1 MSMNPTE
8 ATSSG
13 TPAAGAQR
21 PRVLTLLSLALV
33 VVAIL
38 GVVFLAWSRRSREA
52 SEAEK
57 RNVVLS
63 KGNAVQVAQVAV
75 SPSEQSL
82 TLPAEVRG
90 WAQVTLYA
98 KVAGYVREIPVD
110 KGTRVKKGDLLA
122 RLESPETDQ
131 AVVAARADLELKR
144 QLLQRTTALRPD
156 GVVSQQDL
164 DNATAGV
171 RVARATLQQALA
183 QQAYEVIRAPFSGVV
198 TARYVDV
205 GALVPSGTGS
215 TQSVQPVVDLADVD
229 RLRVQVY
236 VGQSDAARLALGDLV
251 SLTSDSDPSHPIQV
265 AVSRMSMGLDPRT
278 RTMLCEADVD
288 NRPPRL
294 FPGQFVKATLQL
306 RGSRTPQV
314 PGEALTW
321 RGDKLFVALVEDGQ
335 VRLQQ
340 VLTGDDSGRVV
351 QILTGLQGGETV
363 ILNPSP
369 ELSNGDRVQI
379 AEKAP
384 TPAAA
389 PAPPPAQAAAP
400 ARGASPSAGLPAA
413 R

>member
-8 ATSSG
+8 VTSARS
-13 TPAAGAQR
+13 PIVSAQR
-21 PRVLTLLSLALV
+21 PRALTLLSVGILLV
-33 VVAIL
+33 VVL
-38 GVVFLAWSRRSREA
+38 GVVFLAWRRSSREA
-52 SEAEK
+52 SETQK
-57 RNVVLS
+57 RNTVLA
-63 KGNAVQVAQVAV
+63 KGNTVQVVQVSA
-75 SPSEQSL
+75 SPSEQTL

-90 WAQVTLYA
+90 WAQITLYA

-131 AVVAARADLELKR
+131 AVLAARADLELKR

-164 DNATAGV
+164 DNATGAV
-171 RVARATLQQALA
+171 RVAEATLQQTLA

-205 GALVPSGTGS
+205 GALVPSGTGN
-215 TQSVQPVVDLADVD
+215 TQSVQPVVDLADLDTV
-229 RLRVQVY
+229 RVQVY
-236 VGQSDAARLALGDLV
+236 VGQSDATRLALGDQV
-251 SLTSDSDPSHPIQV
+251 TLTADSDVAHPIS
-265 AVSRMSMGLDPRT
+265 ATVSRMSMGLEART

-294 FPGQFVKATLQL
+294 FPGQFVKATLRL
-306 RGSRTPQV
+306 RGARTPLV

-321 RGDKLFVALVEDGQ
+321 RGDKLFVALVQDGQ

-369 ELSNGDRVQI
+369 ELSNGDRVQV
-379 AEKAP
+379 AEPPAP
-384 TPAAA
+384 KPAVAA
-389 PAPPPAQAAAP
+389 PGQAGAP
-400 ARGASPSAGLPAA
+400 AKGSTPGAGLPAA

>member
-8 ATSSG
+8 VTSSG
-13 TPAAGAQR
+13 VPASSGRR
-21 PRVLTLLSLALV
+21 PRLLTLLSLAIV

-38 GVVFLAWSRRSREA
+38 GVVFLALSRRSRVA
-52 SEAEK
+52 SETEK
-57 RNVVLS
+57 RNVALG
-63 KGNAVQVAQVAV
+63 KGNAVQVVQVAV

-110 KGTRVKKGDLLA
+110 KGTRVNKGDLLA
-122 RLESPETDQ
+122 KLESPETDQ
-131 AVVAARADLELKR
+131 AVVGARADLELKR

-171 RVARATLQQALA
+171 RVAQATLQQALA

-215 TQSVQPVVDLADVD
+215 TQSIQPVVDLADVD
-229 RLRVQVY
+229 RLRVQIY
-236 VGQSDAARLALGDLV
+236 VGQGDAARLAVGDLV
-251 SLTSDSDPSHPIQV
+251 SLTSDNDASHPIQV
-265 AVSRMSMGLDPRT
+265 AVSRKSMGLDPRT

-294 FPGQFVKATLQL
+294 FPGQFVKATLRL

-321 RGDKLFVALVEDGQ
+321 RGDKLFVAVVEDGQ

-379 AEKAP
+379 AENVPAS
-384 TPAAA
+384 AAA
-389 PAPPPAQAAAP
+389 PSPPAQATAP
-400 ARGASPSAGLPAA
+400 AKSASPGAGLPAA

>member
-1 MSMNPTE
+1 MSMNSTE
-8 ATSSG
+8 ATSSSPPE
-13 TPAAGAQR
+13 TNAKR
-21 PRVLTLLSLALV
+21 PRALTLLSLAV
-33 VVAIL
+33 VIVAIL
-38 GVVFLAWSRRSREA
+38 GVLILAWSRRSREA
-52 SEAEK
+52 SETEH
-57 RNVVLS
+57 RNVALS

-98 KVAGYVREIPVD
+98 KVAGYVRDIPVD
-110 KGTRVKKGDLLA
+110 KGTRVNKGDLLA
-122 RLESPETDQ
+122 RLDSPETDQ
-131 AVVAARADLELKR
+131 AVVGARADLELKR

-171 RVARATLQQALA
+171 RVAQATLQQALA

-205 GALVPSGTGS
+205 GALVPSGTGN

-236 VGQSDAARLALGDLV
+236 VGQSDAARLALGDVV
-251 SLTSDSDPSHPIQV
+251 SLTSDSDPSHPIQ
-265 AVSRMSMGLDPRT
+265 ATVSRMSMGLDVRT

-294 FPGQFVKATLQL
+294 FPGQFVKATLRL
-306 RGSRTPQV
+306 RGARTPLV

-321 RGDKLFVALVEDGQ
+321 RGDKLFVALVQDGQ
-335 VRLQQ
+335 VHLQQ

-369 ELSNGDRVQI
+369 ELSNGDRVQV

-384 TPAAA
+384 A
-389 PAPPPAQAAAP
+389 PGAPPAQASAP
-400 ARGASPSAGLPAA
+400 AKAASPGSGLPAA

>member
-8 ATSSG
+8 ATSPG
-13 TPAAGAQR
+13 TPRARR
-21 PRVLTLLSLALV
+21 PRALTLLSLGLV
-33 VVAIL
+33 VVVVL
-38 GVVFLAWSRRSREA
+38 GVIFLTWRRQSHEA
-52 SEAEK
+52 SELK
-57 RNVVLS
+57 SRNLALA

-75 SPSEQSL
+75 APSDQTL

-98 KVAGYVREIPVD
+98 KVAGYVRDIPVD
-110 KGTRVKKGDLLA
+110 KGTRVQKGDLLA

-131 AVVAARADLELKR
+131 AVVGARADLSLKR

-171 RVARATLQQALA
+171 RVGEATLQQDLA

-205 GALVPSGTGS
+205 GALVPAGTSS
-215 TQSVQPVVDLADVD
+215 TQSIQPVVDLADVD
-229 RLRVQVY
+229 TLRVQVY
-236 VGQSDAARLALGDLV
+236 VGQSDASRLALGDPV
-251 SLTSDSDPSHPIQV
+251 TLTSDSDPSHPIQA

-294 FPGQFVKATLQL
+294 FPGQFVKATLKL
-306 RGSRTPQV
+306 RGARTPLV

-321 RGDKLFVALVEDGQ
+321 RGDKLFVALVQDGQ

-351 QILTGLQGGETV
+351 QVLSGLQGGETV

-369 ELSNGDRVQI
+369 ELSNGDRVQV
-379 AEKAP
+379 AEKPPAPASTP
-384 TPAAA
+384 TPT
-389 PAPPPAQAAAP
+389 AQAPSP
-400 ARGASPSAGLPAA
+400 AKGAVPGAGLPAA

>member
-8 ATSSG
+8 ATSPR
-13 TPAAGAQR
+13 TAEPDARR
-21 PRVLTLLSLALV
+21 PRALTLLSIV
-33 VVAIL
+33 VVVVLIL
-38 GVVFLAWSRRSREA
+38 GVAFLFWRRQSAEA
-52 SEAEK
+52 SELK
-57 RNVVLS
+57 RRNVALS
-63 KGNAVQVAQVAV
+63 KGNTVQVAKVAV
-75 SPSEQSL
+75 SPSDQSL

-90 WAQVTLYA
+90 WSQVTLYA

-131 AVVAARADLELKR
+131 AVAGARADLALKR
-144 QLLQRTTALRPD
+144 QLLQRTKALRPD

-164 DNATAGV
+164 DNASGAVSVGE
-171 RVARATLQQALA
+171 ATLKQALA
-183 QQAYEVIRAPFSGVV
+183 QQAYEIIRAPFSGVV

-229 RLRVQVY
+229 TLRVQVY
-236 VGQSDAARLALGDLV
+236 VGQSDASRLALGDQV
-251 SLTSDSDPSHPIQV
+251 SLVSDSDPSHPIQ
-265 AVSRMSMGLDPRT
+265 AVISRMAMGLDART

-294 FPGQFVKATLQL
+294 FPGQFVKATLKL
-306 RGSRTPQV
+306 RGARTPLV

-321 RGDKLFVALVEDGQ
+321 RGDKLFVALVQDGQ

-340 VLTGDDSGRVV
+340 VLTGDDNGRVV

-363 ILNPSP
+363 VLNPSP
-369 ELSNGDRVQI
+369 ELSNGDRVQV
-379 AEKAP
+379 AE
-384 TPAAA
+384 TPATPGAG
-389 PAPPPAQAAAP
+389 APPAAQAAAP
-400 ARGASPSAGLPAA
+400 AKGATPGAGMPAA

>member
-1 MSMNPTE
+1 MNSTE
-8 ATSSG
+8 ATSSN
-13 TPAAGAQR
+13 PAETNAKR
-21 PRVLTLLSLALV
+21 PRALTLLSLAVV

-38 GVVFLAWSRRSREA
+38 GVLILAWSRRSREA
-52 SEAEK
+52 TETK
-57 RNVVLS
+57 HLNVALS
-63 KGNAVQVAQVAV
+63 KGNAVQVAEVAV

-98 KVAGYVREIPVD
+98 KVAGYVRDIPVD
-110 KGTRVKKGDLLA
+110 KGTRVNKGDLLA

-131 AVVAARADLELKR
+131 AVVGARADLELKR

-171 RVARATLQQALA
+171 RVAQATLQQTLA

-205 GALVPSGTGS
+205 GALVPSGTGN

-236 VGQSDAARLALGDLV
+236 VGQSDAARLALGDVV
-251 SLTSDSDPSHPIQV
+251 SLTSDSDPSHPIQ
-265 AVSRMSMGLDPRT
+265 ATVSRMSMGLDPRT

-294 FPGQFVKATLQL
+294 FPGQFVKATLRL
-306 RGSRTPQV
+306 RGARTPLV

-321 RGDKLFVALVEDGQ
+321 RGDKLFVALVQDGQ

-369 ELSNGDRVQI
+369 ELSNGDRVQV

-384 TPAAA
+384 AAGA
-389 PAPPPAQAAAP
+389 PPAQASAP
-400 ARGASPSAGLPAA
+400 AKAASPGAGLPAA

>member
-8 ATSSG
+8 AASPVAPKSTA
-13 TPAAGAQR
+13 PR
-21 PRVLTLLSLALV
+21 PRALTLISIILV
-33 VVAIL
+33 AVVIL
-38 GVVFLAWSRRSREA
+38 GVAFLVWRRSS
-52 SEAEK
+52 SEAAETK
-57 RNVVLS
+57 SRNQALA
-63 KGNAVQVAQVAV
+63 KGNTVQVAQVAV
-75 SPSEQSL
+75 SPSEQTL

-110 KGTRVKKGDLLA
+110 KGTVVKKGDLLA

-131 AVVAARADLELKR
+131 AVLGARADLELKR

-164 DNATAGV
+164 DNATAAV
-171 RVARATLQQALA
+171 RVAEATLQQTLA
-183 QQAYEVIRAPFSGVV
+183 QQSYEVIRAPFSGTV

-215 TQSVQPVVDLADVD
+215 TQSVQPVVDLADLDPV
-229 RLRVQVY
+229 RVQVY
-236 VGQSDAARLALGDLV
+236 VGQSDAARLALGDQV
-251 SLTSDSDPSHPIQV
+251 TVTSDSDPSHPIT
-265 AVSRMSMGLDPRT
+265 ASISRMSMGLDART
-278 RTMLCEADVD
+278 RTMLCEADVK
-288 NRPPRL
+288 NNPPVL
-294 FPGQFVKATLQL
+294 FPGQFVKVTMKL
-306 RGSRTPQV
+306 RGAKTPLV

-321 RGDKLFVALVEDGQ
+321 RGDKLFVALVQNSKVEL
-335 VRLQQ
+335 RQ

-369 ELSNGDRVQI
+369 ELSNGDTVQV
-379 AEKAP
+379 AESKPDAGS
-384 TPAAA
+384 
-389 PAPPPAQAAAP
+389 PPAQVAGPTKA
-400 ARGASPSAGLPAA
+400 ASPGAGLPAA

>member
-1 MSMNPTE
+1 MNSTE
-8 ATSSG
+8 ATSSSPPE
-13 TPAAGAQR
+13 TNAKR
-21 PRVLTLLSLALV
+21 PRALTLLSLAV
-33 VVAIL
+33 VIVAIL
-38 GVVFLAWSRRSREA
+38 GVLILAWSRRSREA
-52 SEAEK
+52 SETEH
-57 RNVVLS
+57 RNVALS

-98 KVAGYVREIPVD
+98 KVAGYVRDIPVD
-110 KGTRVKKGDLLA
+110 KGTRVNKGDLLA
-122 RLESPETDQ
+122 RLDSPETDQ
-131 AVVAARADLELKR
+131 AVVGARADLELKR

-171 RVARATLQQALA
+171 RVAQATLQQALA

-205 GALVPSGTGS
+205 GALVPSGTGN

-236 VGQSDAARLALGDLV
+236 VGQSDAARLALGDVV
-251 SLTSDSDPSHPIQV
+251 SLTSDSDPSHPIQ
-265 AVSRMSMGLDPRT
+265 ATVSRMSMGLDVRT

-294 FPGQFVKATLQL
+294 FPGQFVKATLRL
-306 RGSRTPQV
+306 RGARTPLV

-321 RGDKLFVALVEDGQ
+321 RGDKLFVALVQDGQ
-335 VRLQQ
+335 VHLQQ

-369 ELSNGDRVQI
+369 ELSNGDRVQV

-384 TPAAA
+384 A
-389 PAPPPAQAAAP
+389 PGAPPAQASAP
-400 ARGASPSAGLPAA
+400 AKAASPGSGLPAA